1 MTARSLTIGA
11 CALQTLKWGD
21 QLRNN
26 CIIGHDKSRD
36 ADRPAQDENGQIVP
50 QWAVLI
56 EDRLVGIEHHLS
68 ELASSTDQQGDDTA
82 DAVRWWRRR
91 ALSAEE
97 ALKNVKDAG
106 QDAPNADWIRREA
119 EAERIVQEAEAQL
132 IEVRAALT
140 DAEERARFLE
150 QLLAVTNHDHL
161 IALTKAEK
169 GRTVA
174 RVAEERAQ
182 TQAVLLTER
191 LRRGSHDA
199 KRFAYQTEW
208 LRAVHAITHAAL
220 RARSRATQRMSTE
233 ARERKLRGQL
243 KEAGLFDADAYLQ
256 LYPDVQAAG
265 VDPLEHY
272 VSHGMTE
279 GRSPG
284 V

>member
-1 MTARSLTIGA
+1 M
-11 CALQTLKWGD
+11 
-21 QLRNN
+21 
-26 CIIGHDKSRD
+26 
-36 ADRPAQDENGQIVP
+36 P
-50 QWAVLI
+50 QWATLI
-56 EDRLVGIEHHLS
+56 EDRLVGIEHFMS
-68 ELASSTDQQGDDTA
+68 KLASSADLQGGDTA

-97 ALKNVKDAG
+97 ELTKVKDVR

-119 EAERIVQEAEAQL
+119 EAERTIQETAAQL
-132 IEVRAALT
+132 VEVRAALA

-161 IALTKAEK
+161 ITLTKAEK
-169 GRTVA
+169 GRAVA

-191 LRRGSHDA
+191 LRRGNHDA

-208 LRAVHAITHAAL
+208 LRAVHAIMHSAL
-220 RARSRATQRMSTE
+220 RARSPAIQRMS
-233 ARERKLRGQL
+233 RESREHRLRAQL
-243 KEAGLFDADAYLQ
+243 KEAGLFDAEAYLQ

-265 VDPLEHY
+265 VDPLDHY
-272 VSHGMTE
+272 VSHGMME
-279 GRSPG
+279 GRSPC

>member
-1 MTARSLTIGA
+1 MCLTNA
-11 CALQTLKWGD
+11 QWGD

-26 CIIGHDKSRD
+26 CITDHDRSRD
-36 ADRPAQDENGQIVP
+36 VDRPSQDENEQVVP
-50 QWAVLI
+50 RWAVVI
-56 EDRLVGIEHHLS
+56 EDRLVGIEHRLS
-68 ELASSTDQQGDDTA
+68 EIASINDQQGDDTA

-97 ALKNVKDAG
+97 ALAKLKDVSE
-106 QDAPNADWIRREA
+106 DEPN
-119 EAERIVQEAEAQL
+119 AERIIQETGAQL
-132 IEVRAALT
+132 AEVRAALAH
-140 DAEERARFLE
+140 AEERARSLE
-150 QLLAVTNHDHL
+150 QLLAVSKYDHL

-169 GRTVA
+169 DRAVA
-174 RVAEERAQ
+174 RMAEERAQ

-191 LRRGSHDA
+191 LRRGNYDA

-208 LRAVHAITHAAL
+208 LRAVHAIMHSAL
-220 RARSRATQRMSTE
+220 RARFRATQRMSNET
-233 ARERKLRGQL
+233 RERKLKGLL